1 MVIKIALPL
10 HKSPHKQ
17 DIQKLH
23 VKSTHQFSS
32 DKIRKIISLYLIK
45 QGCKTFD
52 SVLKM
57 LKNIQSYIKL
67 MVTYVTFMQI
77 IGIDFSFPCTTVILF
92 SIGLTKCKLLTANY
106 IELNKKKINKKLP
119 FEFKTFVLV
128 RLM

>member
-1 MVIKIALPL
+1 M
-10 HKSPHKQ
+10 
-17 DIQKLH
+17 
-23 VKSTHQFSS
+23 
-32 DKIRKIISLYLIK
+32 ISLYLIK

-67 MVTYVTFMQI
+67 MVTYVTYMKI
-77 IGIDFSFPCTTVILF
+77 IGINFSFPCTTVILF

-106 IELNKKKINKKLP
+106 IEVNKKKINQKMY
-119 FEFKTFVLV
+119 FELKTFVLV

>member
-1 MVIKIALPL
+1 M
-10 HKSPHKQ
+10 
-17 DIQKLH
+17 
-23 VKSTHQFSS
+23 
-32 DKIRKIISLYLIK
+32 ISLYLIK

-67 MVTYVTFMQI
+67 MVTYVTYMQI
-77 IGIDFSFPCTTVILF
+77 IGINFSFPCTTVILF

-106 IELNKKKINKKLP
+106 IEVNKKKINKKMP
-119 FEFKTFVLV
+119 FELKTFVLV

>member
-1 MVIKIALPL
+1 M
-10 HKSPHKQ
+10 
-17 DIQKLH
+17 
-23 VKSTHQFSS
+23 
-32 DKIRKIISLYLIK
+32 ISLYLIK

-67 MVTYVTFMQI
+67 MATYVTYMQI
-77 IGIDFSFPCTTVILF
+77 IGIDFSFPCTTVISF

-119 FEFKTFVLV
+119 FELKTFVLV